1 MMRYCVLGSGAG
13 GAPIL
18 SRHPA
23 AVLVRVEGA
32 LLLLDCGEGTQRQ
45 LLRLGVSRNRI
56 DLIAITHLHGD
67 HVLGLVP
74 LLTSMHSDRRRRP
87 LLLIRSAGAAGAGGG
102 HLAAH
107 LHRACLPA
115 GVPGAAEGF
124 AGGVVE
130 TPELLLDCAP
140 LQHSVPC
147 FGYRVEQRLAVRLDP
162 ARLAAYGIT
171 PGPLVGQLKREG
183 QVRLPDGKVV
193 RLEDCIVHR
202 IPPSLVY
209 CGDTRPCDAA
219 VELARGAQVLL
230 YEATFGREH
239 AELALET
246 MHSTAEEAAQR
257 CSTGRGGDARADAL
271 QRSLPNGRRACGRSP
286 CNLPVDHRGAR
297 AGVGGAPPTP
307 CCHTSA
313 AVNRSFSGCPYDCSD
328 GSAQWG
334 RCAHPLDPAF
344 G

>member
-1 MMRYCVLGSGAG
+1 MIRYCVLGSGAG

-45 LLRLGVSRNRI
+45 LLRLGVSRNRTRSHRHH
-56 DLIAITHLHGD
+56 APSRRPCAW
-67 HVLGLVP
+67 GLFRC
-74 LLTSMHSDRRRRP
+74 LTSMHSDRRQRP
-87 LLLIRSAGAAGAGGG
+87 LLLIGPQGLRELVEDTLRRIYTE
-102 HLAAH
+102 LAFP
-107 LHRACLPA
+107 LEFRELP
-115 GVPGAAEGF
+115 EGF

-246 MHSTAEEAAQR
+246 MHSTAEEAAQLAAQAGVETLVLMHFSAR
-257 CSTGRGGDARADAL
+257 YRTVEGLVEEARAVFPATL
-271 QRSLPNGRRACGRSP
+271 AATELEWVELRARPATAPVAQR
-286 CNLPVDHRGAR
+286 
-297 AGVGGAPPTP
+297 
-307 CCHTSA
+307 
-313 AVNRSFSGCPYDCSD
+313 
-328 GSAQWG
+328 
-334 RCAHPLDPAF
+334 
-344 G
+344 

>member
-1 MMRYCVLGSGAG
+1 MIRYCVLGSGAG

-45 LLRLGVSRNRI
+45 LLRLGVSRNRLDI
-56 DLIAITHLHGD
+56 IAITHLHGD

-74 LLTSMHSDRRRRP
+74 LLTSMHSDRRQRP
-87 LLLIRSAGAAGAGGG
+87 LLLIGPQGLRELVEDTLRRIYTE
-102 HLAAH
+102 LAFP
-107 LHRACLPA
+107 LEFRELP
-115 GVPGAAEGF
+115 EGF

-140 LQHSVPC
+140 LQHSAPC
-147 FGYRVEQRLAVRLDP
+147 FGYRVEQRLAARLDP

-246 MHSTAEEAAQR
+246 MHSTAEEAAQLAAQAGVETLVLMHFSAR
-257 CSTGRGGDARADAL
+257 YRTVEGLVEEARAVFPATL
-271 QRSLPNGRRACGRSP
+271 AATELEWVELRARPATAPVAQR
-286 CNLPVDHRGAR
+286 
-297 AGVGGAPPTP
+297 
-307 CCHTSA
+307 
-313 AVNRSFSGCPYDCSD
+313 
-328 GSAQWG
+328 
-334 RCAHPLDPAF
+334 
-344 G
+344 